1 MLKKSAPWVLLAG
14 GFLAISGFAE
24 ARAVQKEPQGLSN
37 AQLVQALHNL
47 HAIKLTLEAANHDYG
62 GHRVKAIADITK
74 AQKQLRLALKSVP
87 KGKGKGKAKSLGEPQ
102 ALSDA
107 QLLEAVG
114 YLKQTEQLLA
124 KANHDYG
131 GHRAAAVRDLHQ
143 AIRQLELALKFRKAA
158 A

>member
-1 MLKKSAPWVLLAG
+1 MLKNTRWILAAVGLLTIAE
-14 GFLAISGFAE
+14 LAE

-62 GHRVKAIADITK
+62 GHRAKAIADITK
-74 AQKQLRLALKSVP
+74 AQKQLRLALKHAP
-87 KGKGKGKAKSLGEPQ
+87 KGKGKGKVKSLGEPQ

-107 QLLEAVG
+107 QLLEAIG
-114 YLKQTEQLLA
+114 YLKQTEHLLA

-131 GHRAAAVRDLHQ
+131 GHRAATVSDLHQ
-143 AIRQLELALKFRKAA
+143 AVRQLELALKFRKAKV
-158 A
+158 